1 MREKLVR
8 NTSDERWREF
18 WKAVDTAAANARPL
32 RQIEKSTGVEQRR
45 TTARPKPEE
54 TKKHD

>member
-32 RQIEKSTGVEQRR
+32 RQIEKGADVE
-45 TTARPKPEE
+45 KPQKTPSRLES
-54 TKKHD
+54 KKAKRD